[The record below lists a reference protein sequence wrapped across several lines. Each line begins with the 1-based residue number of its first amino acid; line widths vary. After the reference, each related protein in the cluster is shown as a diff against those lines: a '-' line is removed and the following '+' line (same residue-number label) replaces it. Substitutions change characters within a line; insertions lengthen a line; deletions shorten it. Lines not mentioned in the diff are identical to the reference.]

1 MIAAKTEKIILAYSF
16 ILRSNVA
23 AELELR
29 EKKTAAIQFASF
41 DVLGVFG
48 FEQTEQSGETGA
60 DEGSYSGL
68 SHQAFA
74 AHVGIFG
81 GEHAGADLV
90 LTG

>member
-1 MIAAKTEKIILAYSF
+1 
-16 ILRSNVA
+16 
-23 AELELR
+23 
-29 EKKTAAIQFASF
+29 
-41 DVLGVFG
+41 VLG
-48 FEQTEQSGETGA
+48 FEQSEQSGETGA

-81 GEHAGADLV
+81 GEHAGADFV